1 LSPWYRTHGKILEP
15 ITDEDFVKGME
26 EGRFVETKHR
36 GFVALLYYTAVRKKE
51 ALRAKREQFH
61 LSRNKIIFGVG
72 TRLKHGIETPALNIP
87 LDAPYAKEIW
97 EAVEATKSE
106 QRIFPYCDKTGYNIV
121 NRAGFNYPHFFRLSR
136 ITNFFDEGW
145 TIAQVHSWTGLSLK
159 ALDYYVGLVD
169 VKRMGESLGQKR
181 K

>member
-1 LSPWYRTHGKILEP
+1 
-15 ITDEDFVKGME
+15 M
-26 EGRFVETKHR
+26 
-36 GFVALLYYTAVRKKE
+36 
-51 ALRAKREQFH
+51 
-61 LSRNKIIFGVG
+61 
-72 TRLKHGIETPALNIP
+72 
-87 LDAPYAKEIW
+87 
-97 EAVEATKSE
+97 
-106 QRIFPYCDKTGYNIV
+106 

-181 K
+181 GGQK